1 MRVLAGLGAASALLL
16 QHGTDAPLGN
26 VTMAKEV
33 AKEEETSAG
42 NNEQIPGGPMMG
54 GPKPWQS
61 QLHEE
66 GTLLDPLY
74 AKLTPECR
82 THYEAMHNGE
92 KEDTANVKMG
102 NKASQEECNKIG
114 GKVCKTQAKLVG
126 TKTTDGLNLDSSFD
140 SNGDGCI
147 PSACVGE
154 SDLAP
159 LAEFMLQL
167 ANEMTES
174 LNQDMDG
181 SLDVDCSGVG
191 GGKVHVDQTTAAA
204 HAK

>member
-26 VTMAKEV
+26 VTMT
-33 AKEEETSAG
+33 KEEETSAG

-92 KEDTANVKMG
+92 KEDTANVK
-102 NKASQEECNKIG
+102 IG

-140 SNGDGCI
+140 SSGDGCI
-147 PSACVGE
+147 PASCVGE
-154 SDLAP
+154 ADLAP
-159 LAEFMLQL
+159 LAEFMLKL

-174 LNQDMDG
+174 LNQD
-181 SLDVDCSGVG
+181 
-191 GGKVHVDQTTAAA
+191 T
-204 HAK
+204 

>member
-16 QHGTDAPLGN
+16 QHGTDAPML
-26 VTMAKEV
+26 T
-33 AKEEETSAG
+33 KEEETSAG

-92 KEDTANVKMG
+92 
-102 NKASQEECNKIG
+102 
-114 GKVCKTQAKLVG
+114 KVCKTQAKLVG

>member
-1 MRVLAGLGAASALLL
+1 MMRVLAGLGAASALLL

-26 VTMAKEV
+26 VTM

-74 AKLTPECR
+74 KKLSPDCR

-102 NKASQEECNKIG
+102 DKEGCAKIG
-114 GKVCKTQAKLVG
+114 GKVCKTKAKLVG

-140 SNGDGCI
+140 SSGEGCI
-147 PSACVGE
+147 PAACVGE

-159 LAEFMLQL
+159 LAEFMLKL
-167 ANEMTES
+167 ADEMTES
-174 LNQDMDG
+174 LNQEMDG
-181 SLDVDCSGVG
+181 SLDVDCSAVG
-191 GGKVHVDQTTAAA
+191 GGKVHVDKT
-204 HAK
+204 K